1 MKSFCLLFVMILE
14 TNLWLSSDG
23 YYISGFALVDGSST
37 HEGRIEVKVNIDEE
51 DEYGVLSDI
60 GWTIDTAD
68 RVCQIVGFPNAIFAP
83 GHSRFGRGQH
93 SKVFGIEDIP
103 NNVTLVCVYEG
114 DSDDESGESVADC
127 SQVNVQTAGVTCNK
141 PKCFRIPG
149 PERNSVKIIEENGKR
164 TNEECLLLCQGDGT
178 LFAAQRD
185 EMCFCF
191 NDSSV
196 LNDADEGCNRP
207 CTGNDRQ
214 LCGRGRDVFTVFN
227 VYVGFCPEISGVNL
241 NVYGR
246 YRFGDIVR
254 ANCSGGKQ
262 LMGDAVLQCVG
273 GPDVFQWN
281 GTIPTC
287 VDGSTV
293 GPIVTISPITRPIG
307 MGTTLTPTGTGGEIM
322 TDISP
327 TMSTVSGMGMGA
339 RSDSKSLAVPITV
352 SVISVVIIAVLA
364 TSIFFYFNRMRKTES
379 DMKPEPT
386 RRESEF
392 NNKSYSMHKIP
403 NNDGPSYYEVKP
415 NTLAPDTI
423 IGTDGL
429 IDNVLY
435 KPADDVRRDTN
446 EQPDKGSSQNPSQ
459 YGLIDNILYKPADN
473 IRRDPNLQKHNQ
485 TSPNDTPRYGLIDN
499 VLYKPVE
506 NAGNTQIHASD
517 NFRQSPNGND
527 LPPNDSEYA
536 YPDGE
541 TSRGFHQEGKMIDNI
556 LYKPADN
563 QTRQPDFASRK
574 YYEIKPGFTPV
585 DYEGADPLFSGNIVT
600 DGPRYH
606 DIEPQSA
613 PTPSRTKFTG
623 YDSVHG
629 IDDDAS
635 ELTTSDRSGQRLV
648 VRSDDP
654 TSTSH
659 EYIDVDIDGDFA
671 SKNPSTYVA
680 TSSFEKNKPFPRY
693 ATVQKKS

>member
-1 MKSFCLLFVMILE
+1 MKSFCLLFVMIFE

-23 YYISGFALVDGSST
+23 YFISGFNLVNGSST
-37 HEGRIEVKVNIDEE
+37 HEGHIEVQVKEEIDDE
-51 DEYGVLSDI
+51 DDEIKYGVLSDI

-68 RVCQIVGFPNAIFAP
+68 RVCQNVGFPNAIFAP
-83 GHSRFGRGQH
+83 GHSRFGKGQH
-93 SKVFGIEDIP
+93 SKVFEIGDPP
-103 NNVTLVCVYEG
+103 NRVTLVCVYEG
-114 DSDDESGESVADC
+114 DSDVDSGESVADC
-127 SQVNVQTAGVTCNK
+127 SQLNIQTAGVTCNK

-149 PERNSVKIIEENGKR
+149 RERGQVTIIEENEIR
-164 TNEECLLLCQGDGT
+164 TNEDCLLLCQGGGT

-196 LNDADEGCNRP
+196 LDDADDGCNRP
-207 CTGNDRQ
+207 CTDNDKQ
-214 LCGRGRDVFTVFN
+214 LCGGGRDVFTVFN
-227 VYVGFCPEISGVNL
+227 VSAGFCPEISGVNL

-287 VDGSTV
+287 VD
-293 GPIVTISPITRPIG
+293 
-307 MGTTLTPTGTGGEIM
+307 
-322 TDISP
+322 ISP

-364 TSIFFYFNRMRKTES
+364 TSIFFYFNRMRKKES

-415 NTLAPDTI
+415 NTLAPYT

-429 IDNVLY
+429 INNVLY

-446 EQPDKGSSQNPSQ
+446 EHEPDKGSSQNPSQ

-485 TSPNDTPRYGLIDN
+485 ISPNDTPHYGLIDN

-506 NAGNTQIHASD
+506 NAGNTQVH

-536 YPDGE
+536 YPEGE
-541 TSRGFHQEGKMIDNI
+541 TSRGFHQEGEMIDNI

-574 YYEIKPGFTPV
+574 YYEIKPGFTP
-585 DYEGADPLFSGNIVT
+585 DGYEGADPLFSGNIVT

-606 DIEPQSA
+606 DIEPQSE

-635 ELTTSDRSGQRLV
+635 EITTSDRSGQRLV
-648 VRSDDP
+648 VRSDDL
-654 TSTSH
+654 SSASH
-659 EYIDVDIDGDFA
+659 EYVDNDGDFA
-671 SKNPSTYVA
+671 SKNPSTDGA
-680 TSSFEKNKPFPRY
+680 TSPFEKNKPFPSY

>member
-1 MKSFCLLFVMILE
+1 MKSFCLLFVMIFE

-23 YYISGFALVDGSST
+23 YFISGFNLVNGSST
-37 HEGRIEVKVNIDEE
+37 HEGHIEVQVKEEIDDE
-51 DEYGVLSDI
+51 DDEIKYGVLSDI

-68 RVCQIVGFPNAIFAP
+68 RVCQNVGFPNAIFAP
-83 GHSRFGRGQH
+83 GHSRFGKGQH
-93 SKVFGIEDIP
+93 SKVFEIGDPP
-103 NNVTLVCVYEG
+103 NRVTLVCVYEG
-114 DSDDESGESVADC
+114 DSDVDSGESVADC
-127 SQVNVQTAGVTCNK
+127 SQLNIQTAGVTCNK

-149 PERNSVKIIEENGKR
+149 RERGQVTIIEENEIR
-164 TNEECLLLCQGDGT
+164 TNEDCLLLCQGGGT

-196 LNDADEGCNRP
+196 LDDADDGCNRP
-207 CTGNDRQ
+207 CTDNDKQ
-214 LCGRGRDVFTVFN
+214 LCGGGRDVFTVFN
-227 VYVGFCPEISGVNL
+227 VSAGFCPEISGVNL

-287 VDGSTV
+287 VDGTTI
-293 GPIVTISPITRPIG
+293 GPIVTFSPITRPLG
-307 MGTTLTPTGTGGEIM
+307 MSTTLQPTGTRGEKV

-364 TSIFFYFNRMRKTES
+364 TSIFFYFNRMRKKES

-415 NTLAPDTI
+415 NTLAPYT

-429 IDNVLY
+429 INNVLY

-446 EQPDKGSSQNPSQ
+446 EHEPDKGSSQNPSQ

-485 TSPNDTPRYGLIDN
+485 ISPNDTPHYGLIDN

-506 NAGNTQIHASD
+506 NAGNTQVH

-536 YPDGE
+536 YPEGE
-541 TSRGFHQEGKMIDNI
+541 TSRGFHQEGEMIDNI

-574 YYEIKPGFTPV
+574 YYEIKPGFTP
-585 DYEGADPLFSGNIVT
+585 DGYEGADPLFSGNIVT

-606 DIEPQSA
+606 DIEPQSE

-635 ELTTSDRSGQRLV
+635 EITTSDRSGQRLV
-648 VRSDDP
+648 VRSDDL
-654 TSTSH
+654 SSASH
-659 EYIDVDIDGDFA
+659 EYVDNDGDFA
-671 SKNPSTYVA
+671 SKNPSTDGA
-680 TSSFEKNKPFPRY
+680 TSPFEKNKPFPSY